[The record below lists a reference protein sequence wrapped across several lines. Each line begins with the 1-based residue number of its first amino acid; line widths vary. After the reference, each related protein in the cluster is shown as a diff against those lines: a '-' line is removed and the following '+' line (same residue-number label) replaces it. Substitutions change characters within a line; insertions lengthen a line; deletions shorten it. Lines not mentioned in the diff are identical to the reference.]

1 MCGIVGVFNSTNKF
15 FIDKTR
21 LEKMNNSQ
29 RHRGPDEGGMHI
41 EPGIGLGHRR
51 LSIIDLSSGQQPMCN
66 EDGTV
71 HIVYNGEIYNFT
83 SLKRTLIKSG
93 HIFKTHCDT
102 EVIVHAWEEWG
113 EECVKKFRGM
123 FAFAIWDRNS
133 ESVFLARDRLGI
145 KPLYY
150 ATTDNHEFIFSSEI
164 KALISY
170 GGISHDINPHAVED
184 YLAFGYIPA
193 PKSIFKSINKL
204 SPGHTLAVRRSAKHI
219 FDVKAKEFWDV
230 RFDDTSFRNTQFSE
244 NIAHELYERF
254 EEAVKI
260 RLVSDVPLGAFLSG
274 GVDSSAVVAM
284 MAENSSSPVKTCSI
298 GFSDLNFD
306 ESKYARLVSSEF
318 STEHHEKTV
327 AHNDFDLIDMLARI
341 YDEPYADSSAIPT
354 YRVCQLAREHV
365 TVALSGDGGDET
377 FAGYRRYR
385 WHMREQRV
393 RAMFPDSIRKSVFG
407 FLGNHYPKLDW
418 APKYFRGKS
427 TFQALGR
434 TDVEGYFHNIS
445 VIPEQMRRAL
455 YSKSYIS
462 KLNGYNALQVFQHH
476 AEKGPDDPVSLLQYI
491 DMKTYLPEDILTK
504 VDRASMANS
513 LEVRVPILDHELV
526 QWSACLPS
534 GFKLNGNIGKWCF
547 KKSLESKL
555 PQNVLYRKKM
565 GFAVPLSSWF
575 RNELRD
581 RVKQVTKSPYL
592 HGSGIFDMIMVKK
605 LIEQHQSGSHEHSAA
620 IWSILMLES
629 FLRNVCETVDIQPDS
644 MSVNE
649 SMCAKFAT

>member
-1 MCGIVGVFNSTNKF
+1 MCGIVGVFNCSKLSAV
-15 FIDKTR
+15 DRTR
-21 LEKMNNSQ
+21 LEKMNDSQ
-29 RHRGPDEGGMHI
+29 HHRGPDEGGIHI

-71 HIVYNGEIYNFT
+71 HIVYNGEIYNFIY
-83 SLKRTLIKSG
+83 LKGILIKHG
-93 HIFKTHCDT
+93 HIFKSHCDT

-113 EECVKKFRGM
+113 EDCVARFRGM
-123 FAFAIWDRNS
+123 FSFAIWDKNL
-133 ESVFLARDRLGI
+133 ETVFLARDRLGI

-150 ATTDNHEFIFSSEI
+150 SVNDNSGFIFSSEI
-164 KALISY
+164 KALLNY
-170 GGISHDINPHAVED
+170 GGISRQIDPHAVED
-184 YLAFGYIPA
+184 YLALGYVPA
-193 PKSIFKSINKL
+193 PKSIFKSIKKL
-204 SPGHTLAVRRSAKHI
+204 SPGHTLTVRRDRKSI
-219 FDVKAKEFWDV
+219 FELKENEYWDV
-230 RFDDTSFRNTQFSE
+230 NFDESSLRNKYFSE
-244 NIAHELYERF
+244 NTVHELYERL

-284 MAENSSSPVKTCSI
+284 MSNNSSSPVKTCSI
-298 GFSDLNFD
+298 GFSDLDFD
-306 ESKYARLVSSEF
+306 ESKYAKHVSSIF
-318 STEHHEKTV
+318 STEHHEKMV
-327 AHNDFDLIDMLARI
+327 KHNDFDLIDMLARI

-393 RAMFPDSIRKSVFG
+393 RAMLPYVVRKSVFG
-407 FLGNHYPKLDW
+407 LLGTAYPKLDW
-418 APKYFRGKS
+418 APRYFRGKS
-427 TFQALGR
+427 TFQALAR
-434 TDVEGYFHNIS
+434 TDIEGYFHNIS
-445 VIPEQMRRAL
+445 VIPEQTRKAL
-455 YSKSYIS
+455 YSKSHIS
-462 KLNGYNALQVFQHH
+462 EINDYNALHVFQRH
-476 AEKGPDDPVSLLQYI
+476 AENGPDNPLSLIQYI

-513 LEVRVPILDHELV
+513 LEVRVPILDHEFI
-526 QWSACLPS
+526 QWSASLPS
-534 GFKLNGNIGKWCF
+534 RFKLNGNVGKWCF
-547 KKSLESKL
+547 KKSLELKL
-555 PQNVLYRKKM
+555 PDNVLYRKKM

-581 RVKQVTKSPYL
+581 RVKKVTMSSYL
-592 HGSGIFDMIMVKK
+592 RDADIFDMNRVKK

-629 FLRNVCETVDIQPDS
+629 FLRYVGESHDIQTGSLS
-644 MSVNE
+644 MNKN
-649 SMCAKFAT
+649 AGARFAT